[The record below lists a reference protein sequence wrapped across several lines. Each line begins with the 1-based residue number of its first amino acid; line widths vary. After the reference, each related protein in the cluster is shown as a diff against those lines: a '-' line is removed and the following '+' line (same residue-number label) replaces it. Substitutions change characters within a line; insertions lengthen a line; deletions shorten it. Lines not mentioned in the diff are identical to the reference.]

1 MIRLQE
7 INFKYKN
14 EETSN
19 LININLNIKKGECI
33 LICGGSGCGKTTL
46 LRLINKLVPTLYE
59 GELKGNVILDNE
71 HTEDIPMY
79 VLADRVGSVFQNP
92 KTQFFNVDT
101 DSEIVFGLEN
111 KGMSLQEMQNRL
123 EKTCN
128 DLKINNLLN
137 KSIFKISGGEKQKI
151 AFASVYAINPDI
163 YVLDEPSSN
172 LDYKSIDDL
181 KQYIS
186 LLKSQGK
193 TIIIAEHRLF
203 YLMDLINRSIYL
215 KNGKIEK
222 IYSKEEFVN
231 LSDDVRKEMGLRSI
245 KGTNRLLQQKEKLQ
259 INNKKIL
266 KLNNLSI
273 YRGNRKIISNL
284 NFEASMGDIIGLIAP
299 NGTGKTSLLRTISG
313 LFNSY
318 KGDITWNDKKLSLIH
333 I

>member
-172 LDYKSIDDL
+172 LDYKSIEDF

-186 LLKSQGK
+186 LLK
-193 TIIIAEHRLF
+193 
-203 YLMDLINRSIYL
+203 
-215 KNGKIEK
+215 
-222 IYSKEEFVN
+222 
-231 LSDDVRKEMGLRSI
+231 
-245 KGTNRLLQQKEKLQ
+245 
-259 INNKKIL
+259 
-266 KLNNLSI
+266 
-273 YRGNRKIISNL
+273 
-284 NFEASMGDIIGLIAP
+284 
-299 NGTGKTSLLRTISG
+299 
-313 LFNSY
+313 
-318 KGDITWNDKKLSLIH
+318 LSLIH